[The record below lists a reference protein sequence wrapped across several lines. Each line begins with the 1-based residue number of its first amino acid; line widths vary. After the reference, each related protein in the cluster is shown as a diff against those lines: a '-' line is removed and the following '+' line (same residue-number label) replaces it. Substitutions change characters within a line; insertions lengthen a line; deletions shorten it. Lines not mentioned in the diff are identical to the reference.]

1 MADNT
6 LSVKIGGRIVSPHLP
21 IVDGSP
27 PSAIEQSFDRSLQGF
42 VKDNIPLESTEG
54 IQTRERVLSRM
65 GVLCRAW
72 IKSVCEK
79 RGLPREVVNSAGGQL
94 FTAGSYR
101 LGIHEPGADIDALLV
116 MPSVCTRQDIFGTSS
131 TEDGETA
138 PIDPDSL
145 AERVKAHPDVT
156 NFVPVEGAA
165 VPILTFDWEG
175 VNIDLLFARLNTA
188 CVPPDFDIDNDASLD
203 GVDAG
208 TSRTMNATRVTN
220 LIAALVSGTRE
231 RYQTFLTVVRC
242 VRKWAKARGLY
253 SNKMGYWGGVNIN
266 IAVALCVQL
275 YPNSSPASLLRRFFL
290 VFKTWRWPR
299 PLMLTKPHDAGYGL
313 PVWAQ
318 GPQTARQVAPM
329 LTPAYPSMTSM
340 ANVSRQTLQIFHEEF
355 CRGFEIVDRLWKQ
368 HVAKEKQKAKSG
380 VGTGDDPDPLDWNEL
395 FRPSDFFI
403 AYPYYLSL
411 CIVGPTQADEQAWV
425 GFVESRLRILVSGLL
440 GKSLPLSK
448 IQLWPK
454 KIEACVADRSALL
467 TMDQR
472 RNSITYFV
480 GFQVD
485 KLRMRGSQLNVELQ
499 MQHFRDW
506 ELSRFSPLVPG
517 MDIMTKT
524 FTCKHLPPVCFEM
537 YDGGKLDA
545 MKRRRMLRNID
556 PKRQERRRAKRLVEL
571 KAKMAEIQKRKAA
584 AASNTVKA
592 EDEDGEAGRK
602 RKRSNSE
609 IDEEA
614 EQTAAV
620 EEDLPPAPQ
629 DDVAATVDGGNN
641 GEEDLL
647 ENALD
652 TLQESEGG
660 ERKTRED
667 AEADR
672 KKLLSG
678 ELLVEGAEV
687 HSDDDEDLDFI
698 GDGEEGRRSFVV
710 QRSKSRIRST
720 EEDAKLY
727 RDIRALPMKEEEA
740 QLLRSA
746 GYTVVSDAETE
757 TQIIGGNM
765 PTPFRSRIDGDDDG
779 KGDKDASQKKSITRK
794 PKATIQFRTKFDIV
808 ELDAAGHVIDKG
820 DNDFTPS
827 KSWIGRKAG
836 FEFKL
841 GERGLGYYRT
851 GKKVVVPSNTAY

>member
-6 LSVKIGGRIVSPHLP
+6 LSVKIGGRVVSPHLP

-27 PSAIEQSFDRSLQGF
+27 SSAIEKSFDKSLQEF
-42 VKDNIPLESTEG
+42 VKDNIPLESTLG

-79 RGLPREVVNSAGGQL
+79 RGLPKEVVNSAGGQL

-116 MPSVCTRQDIFGTSS
+116 MPSVCTRQDIFGTPSAEEEES
-131 TEDGETA
+131 T

-145 AERVKAHPDVT
+145 AERLKAHPDVT

-188 CVPPDFDIDNDASLD
+188 CVPPDFDIDNDANLD

-266 IAVALCVQL
+266 IAVAMCVQL

-290 VFKTWRWPR
+290 VFKTWRWPK

-329 LTPAYPSMTSM
+329 LTPAYPSMNSM
-340 ANVSRQTLQIFHEEF
+340 ASVSRQTLQIFHEEF
-355 CRGFEIVDRLWKQ
+355 CRAFEIVDRLWKQ
-368 HVAKEKQKAKSG
+368 QEAKEKRKAKSG
-380 VGTGDDPDPLDWNEL
+380 DGAQDDADPLDWTEL

-472 RNSITYFV
+472 KNSITYFV

-499 MQHFRDW
+499 MQHFRNW

-517 MDIMTKT
+517 MDIMAKT
-524 FTCKHLPPVCFEM
+524 FTCKHLPLTCFEM
-537 YDGGKLDA
+537 YDGGKQDA

-556 PKRQERRRAKRLVEL
+556 PKRQERRRAKKLADL

-584 AASNTVKA
+584 AADNATKL
-592 EDEDGEAGRK
+592 ENDNDEEEGNRK
-602 RKRSNSE
+602 RKRSNSAME
-609 IDEEA
+609 EEA
-614 EQTAAV
+614 DQMVAV
-620 EEDLPPAPQ
+620 KDEYPPAPQ
-629 DDVAATVDGGNN
+629 DDDAANIDGGNN

-652 TLQESEGG
+652 TLQEVEGG

-678 ELLVEGAEV
+678 ALLVEGAEV

-710 QRSKSRIRST
+710 KRSKSRVSST
-720 EEDAKLY
+720 EEDEKLY

-757 TQIIGGNM
+757 TKIIGGNM
-765 PTPFRSRIDGDDDG
+765 PTPFRSRNEKDDNGDNEVS
-779 KGDKDASQKKSITRK
+779 KNSTSNKKRKASIR
-794 PKATIQFRTKFDIV
+794 FRTKFDIV
-808 ELDAAGHVIDKG
+808 ELDAAGRLVDNG
-820 DNDFTPS
+820 DNDYTPS
-827 KSWIGRKAG
+827 KSWTGRKAG

-851 GKKVVVPSNTAY
+851 GKKSCDTL

>member
-1 MADNT
+1 MVTDNKT
-6 LSVKIGGRIVSPHLP
+6 LSVRIGGRLVSPALP
-21 IVDGSP
+21 VVDGSP
-27 PSAIEQSFDRSLQGF
+27 PSAIESSFDQNLQTF
-42 VKDNIPLESTEG
+42 VKENIPLESTEG

-72 IKSVCEK
+72 IKNVCEK
-79 RGLPREVVNSAGGQL
+79 RGLPREVVNAAGGQL

-101 LGIHEPGADIDALLV
+101 LGIHEPGADIDTLLV

-131 TEDGETA
+131 SEDGESA
-138 PIDPDSL
+138 QAVDPDSL
-145 AERVKAHPDVT
+145 AERVRRHPDVT

-175 VNIDLLFARLNTA
+175 VNIDMLFARLNTA
-188 CVPPDFDIDNDASLD
+188 SVPPDFDIDNDASLD
-203 GVDAG
+203 GVDTS

-220 LIAALVSGTRE
+220 LIAVLVSGTRE

-275 YPNSSPASLLRRFFL
+275 YPNTSPASLLRKFFL
-290 VFKTWRWPR
+290 VFKTWRWPN
-299 PLMLTKPHDAGYGL
+299 PVMLTKPHDAGYGL
-313 PVWAQ
+313 PVWAP
-318 GPQTARQVAPM
+318 GPQTARQVSPM
-329 LTPAYPSMTSM
+329 LTPAYPSMNSM
-340 ANVSRQTLQIFHEEF
+340 ANVSRQTLQIMHEEF
-355 CRGFEIVDRLWKQ
+355 CRGHEIVDRLWKE
-368 HVAKEKQKAKSG
+368 HQKLAKSG
-380 VGTGDDPDPLDWNEL
+380 SGDADPLEWKEL

-411 CIVGPTQADEQAWV
+411 CIVGPTQSDEQAWG
-425 GFVESRLRILVSGLL
+425 GFVESRLRILVSGML

-506 ELSRFSPLVPG
+506 ELSKFSPLVPG
-517 MDIMTKT
+517 MDIMAKT
-524 FTCKHLPPVCFEM
+524 FTCKHLPLICFEI
-537 YDGGKLDA
+537 YDGGKQAA

-556 PKRQERRRAKRLVEL
+556 PKRQERRRANKLAEL

-584 AASNTVKA
+584 AAGVAAKT
-592 EDEDGEAGRK
+592 EIDGEEEVDRK
-602 RKRSNSE
+602 RKRSDSE
-609 IDEEA
+609 S
-614 EQTAAV
+614 
-620 EEDLPPAPQ
+620 EDQ
-629 DDVAATVDGGNN
+629 VNQMVDTKTEHETGDVSGAVDGGND

-652 TLQESEGG
+652 TLQDSEGG

-672 KKLLSG
+672 RKLLSG
-678 ELLVEGAEV
+678 ELLVEGADVANE
-687 HSDDDEDLDFI
+687 DDEDLDYT

-710 QRSKSRIRST
+710 NKSKSRLRT
-720 EEDAKLY
+720 KEGDVKMY
-727 RDIRALPMKEEEA
+727 RDIRSLPMKEDEA
-740 QLLRSA
+740 ELLRKT

-757 TQIIGGNM
+757 TTIVGGNM
-765 PTPFRSRIDGDDDG
+765 PTPFRSRITEDNDGNET
-779 KGDKDASQKKSITRK
+779 ASIVKKSKVNIK
-794 PKATIQFRTKFDIV
+794 FRSKFDVV
-808 ELDAAGHVIDKG
+808 ELDAAGYIIDKG

-827 KSWIGRKAG
+827 KTWEGRKAG

-841 GERGLGYYRT
+841 GERGMGYYRT
-851 GKKVVVPSNTAY
+851 GKKVVVPSNTGY